1 MSDIRAQLPDGMA
14 PDKAAVSG
22 LVARIR
28 RAESI
33 APLSYLRSWQP
44 LVHFC
49 LGMTPALLLGPF
61 RTCIFPMQLA
71 AWR

>member
-1 MSDIRAQLPDGMA
+1 MSDIRAQLPDGMV

-22 LVARIR
+22 LVARIK
-28 RAESI
+28 ASGK
-33 APLSYLRSWQP
+33 
-44 LVHFC
+44 HFC